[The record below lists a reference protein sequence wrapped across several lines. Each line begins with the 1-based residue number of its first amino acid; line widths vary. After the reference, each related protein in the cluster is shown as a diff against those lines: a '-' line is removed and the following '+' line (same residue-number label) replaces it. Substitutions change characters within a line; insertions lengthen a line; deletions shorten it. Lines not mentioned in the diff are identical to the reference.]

1 MTILEIRN
9 MTEVVVHVS
18 TESTW
23 FSITEFDG
31 KSKQIVQYFFSML
44 NGCKVLRQ
52 LQIPAFNFKF

>member
-1 MTILEIRN
+1 

-31 KSKQIVQYFFSML
+31 KSKEIVQYLFSML